1 MDDIK
6 VATYEQIA
14 TLLSQLMNNY
24 SNMINSYYDMFY
36 NTNLM
41 DINLQLYNDNGELKD
56 YTIPNRAK
64 DFNFIRNG
72 QGSPEGVVI
81 APIGTTYQDT
91 LNGDL
96 YIKQIGSSFDGWLKV
111 SGIAIDNVPTYGS
124 NNAVSSGA
132 VYNAL
137 QEIQDSLGDI
147 EQQLKEING

>member
-41 DINLQLYNDNGELKD
+41 DINLQLYDDKGELKD

-96 YIKQIGSSFDGWLKV
+96 YIKQIRLVKSFWNCNRHSTNLWVK
-111 SGIAIDNVPTYGS
+111 
-124 NNAVSSGA
+124 
-132 VYNAL
+132 
-137 QEIQDSLGDI
+137 
-147 EQQLKEING
+147 